1 MIITLEM
8 FCKYLRYASNRVW
21 FQRNFPTGQGDLQT
35 ILDKLIAYNLFD
47 DAANLIE
54 LSDFKTDETLN
65 IDAITGNKHIAF
77 AGSIFVEKGVSID
90 GMLVAGGSIT
100 VGGNLVSCS
109 RVYAGDTILV
119 GGNVYADSFKA
130 RVGYAAKGT
139 LNVVHELLEA

>member
-8 FCKYLRYASNRVW
+8 FCKYLHYASSRVW

-35 ILDKLIAYNLFD
+35 ILDKLITCNIFD

-54 LSDFKTDETLN
+54 LSGFKTDETLN
-65 IDAITGNKHIAF
+65 IDAITGNKNIAF
-77 AGSIFVEKGVSID
+77 AGSIVVEKNVSID

-109 RVYAGDTILV
+109 RVYSGNIILV
-119 GGNVYADSFKA
+119 GGNVHADSFKA
-130 RVGYAAKGT
+130 KAAYAVKGT
-139 LNVVHELLEA
+139 LNVVFLGE